1 MEQQKK
7 LTNAQLRRR
16 IENALVHVDK
26 TKDTKTI
33 FFYDKGL
40 RISHTDEYAI
50 IETGFHKHIFANFT
64 SSGVSRPYLYTQRLV
79 EIALSNDC
87 ETESG
92 YSYIKLVETLKAK
105 EDKSEYNIV
114 TYVDWWLFNIFA
126 PLYTIGES
134 EAESFLVYE
143 DYIHNIA
150 RNAILLKEKDEDIT
164 NIAFVKDVCR
174 NMLSYIKGITE
185 SVIFKKKSDEEI
197 MQENIEAMQEQE
209 SEQVITDNQT
219 TTDNN
224 D

>member
-7 LTNAQLRRR
+7 PTNAQLRRR

-26 TKDTKTI
+26 TKDTKAI

-40 RISHTDEYAI
+40 RISTTEEYAI

-87 ETESG
+87 ETEGG
-92 YSYIKLVETLKAK
+92 YSYVKLIETLKAK

-114 TYVDWWLFNIFA
+114 TYIDWWLFNIFA

-185 SVIFKKKSDEEI
+185 SVVFKKKSDEEI

-209 SEQVITDNQT
+209 SEQVIEAQSDGSQ
-219 TTDNN
+219 D
-224 D
+224 